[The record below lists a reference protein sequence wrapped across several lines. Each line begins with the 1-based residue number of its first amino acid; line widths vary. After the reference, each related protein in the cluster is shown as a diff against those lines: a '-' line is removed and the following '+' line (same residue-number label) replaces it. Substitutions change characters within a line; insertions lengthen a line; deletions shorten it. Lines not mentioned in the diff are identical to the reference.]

1 MFDFLGLDSLEEA
14 FAGEGFGDGFEY
26 TEEDDNLMESYE
38 AIECYDDVDE
48 ALPRLAMEQ
57 VENFHLFTT
66 AVTVNEFAEYVRTN
80 TEVVYESGKIKSI
93 FDNIRKLIEKAWQK
107 IKGFFIKLFDTI
119 EGKIKGDKAWVEK
132 VRPQVEKF
140 TGSVEVPNTV
150 KFKETLKN
158 CGLYEK
164 VYQGLVKSDCA
175 NLFAST
181 VIEGDV
187 KIKDS
192 IVEDDLKKIRTAMVG
207 KGDKSDFSQAL
218 KEHFA
223 DKNKVTVTLN
233 KGKAME
239 QLDEIANAKQY
250 KKDARKAYD
259 DIKKMFSGLLKAVKN
274 FEKSAKKKSD
284 DSDYKKQ
291 VGKVV
296 GKTSSLINKC
306 ITLSHD
312 VLRVHMAA
320 IRAQHSQAR
329 SLVNKALSEVKKT
342 NKGKE
347 KEDSANES
355 TDFINSIEFM

>member
-1 MFDFLGLDSLEEA
+1 MFDFLGFDSLEEA
-14 FAGEGFGDGFEY
+14 FAGEGFGGSFEY

-38 AIECYDDVDE
+38 AIDCYDDVDE

-119 EGKIKGDKAWVEK
+119 EGKLKGDKAWAEK
-132 VRPQVEKF
+132 VRPQVDKYE
-140 TGSVEVPNTV
+140 GSVKVPNTV
-150 KFKETLKN
+150 KFKDTVKN
-158 CGLYEK
+158 ADLYDK
-164 VYQGLVKSDCA
+164 IVQGLI
-175 NLFAST
+175 ASESAKLLT
-181 VIEGDV
+181 STHLGKETTIR
-187 KIKDS
+187 DS
-192 IVEDDLKKIRTAMVG
+192 IVEDDMNKIRQSLAG
-207 KGDKSDFSQAL
+207 KGDKSEFSQAL
-218 KEHFA
+218 KEYFA
-223 DKNKVTVTLN
+223 DKEKVTITLD
-233 KGKAME
+233 KTKALA
-239 QLDEIANAKQY
+239 QLEEIASAKTY
-250 KKDARKAYD
+250 KKNARAAYAD
-259 DIKKMFSGLLKAVKN
+259 VKKMFSRMLKGVKD
-274 FEKSAKKKSD
+274 FEKSAKKGSEESEYRSKI
-284 DSDYKKQ
+284 
-291 VGKVV
+291 GKVV
-296 GKTSSLINKC
+296 GKNSSLINKC

-329 SLVNKALSEVKKT
+329 SLVNKVLSEVKKT
-342 NKGKE
+342 SKGKE